1 VTVFGVHADASQE
14 RTKLPFLSLP
24 VLYAVPAF
32 VVVLTAIVFVHEMGH
47 YLVARWNGV
56 AIQTFSLGFGP
67 ELIGFNDRRG
77 TRWRLSAI
85 PLGGY
90 VRFVG
95 DMNAASM
102 PDPEAV
108 AALPAAERRRLFVNK
123 NVWQRIAVVAAG
135 PVANV
140 IFTFLILYALLL
152 GFGRYTIPPVISD
165 VVPGGIAQQAGLMAG
180 DRILSVD
187 GFRVRGFEDFQRL
200 VSTAPGRPVTIVLE
214 RDGGDR
220 TLVVT
225 PEVATETDRFGNV
238 QRIGRIGVSRNVDQ
252 SDVTLYRPGPVEAL
266 SMTTEEIRFIV
277 DRTVAFLGDFF
288 VGRGDVEQLGGP
300 VKVARVS
307 GEVAT
312 LGWVALVNLAALL
325 SLNIGIF
332 NLLPV
337 PVLDGGH
344 LLYYLIEAIRGRPL
358 SQKAQE
364 VGYRVGF
371 AIVGS
376 LMIFTLLNDTLLEAL
391 RHVS

>member
-1 VTVFGVHADASQE
+1 
-14 RTKLPFLSLP
+14 

-32 VVVLTAIVFVHEMGH
+32 IVVLTVIVFVHEMGH
-47 YLVARWNGV
+47 YLVARWNGI

-67 ELIGFNDRRG
+67 ELIGFNDRHG
-77 TRWRLSAI
+77 TRWKLSAI

-95 DMNAASM
+95 DMNAASL

-108 AALPAAERRRLFVNK
+108 AALPVAEQQRLFVNK

-140 IFTFLILYALLL
+140 IFTFLVLYALLL
-152 GFGRYTIPPVISD
+152 GYGRYTIPPVIGE
-165 VVPGGIAQQAGLMAG
+165 VIAGGVAQSGGLMAG
-180 DRILSVD
+180 DKILSVD
-187 GFRVRGFEDFQRL
+187 GFAVRGFEDFQRFI
-200 VSTAPGRPVTIVLE
+200 STAPGRAVTIVLE
-214 RDGGDR
+214 RNGADK
-220 TLVVT
+220 TFVIT
-225 PEVATETDRFGNV
+225 PEIAVDTDRFGNT
-238 QRIGRIGVSRNVDQ
+238 QRIGRIGVSRNVEQ
-252 SDVTLYRPGPVEAL
+252 SDVTLYRPNVVEAVG
-266 SMTTEEIRFIV
+266 MTGEEIRFIV
-277 DRTVAFLGDFF
+277 ERTGAFLGDFF
-288 VGRGDVEQLGGP
+288 VGRGDVQQLGGP
-300 VKVARVS
+300 VKVAKVS

-312 LGWVALVNLAALL
+312 LGVVALINLAALL

-344 LLYYLIEAIRGRPL
+344 LLYYIIEAVRRRPL

-364 VGYRVGF
+364 IGFRVGF

-376 LMIFTLLNDTLLEAL
+376 LMIFTLLNDTLFEAL